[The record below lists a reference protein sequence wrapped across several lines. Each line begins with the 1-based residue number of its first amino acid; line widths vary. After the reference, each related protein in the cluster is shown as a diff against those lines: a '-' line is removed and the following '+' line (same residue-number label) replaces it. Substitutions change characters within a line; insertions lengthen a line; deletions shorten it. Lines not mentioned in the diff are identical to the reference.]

1 MIHKI
6 VTLRGLVAAAR
17 SNFRDTAELRRIDIT
32 PKDF

>member
-6 VTLRGLVAAAR
+6 VTLRGLVAAR